1 MLNLRLKNK
10 MKSFIKFKI
19 ITPEKIVYQDDILQ
33 ITLPTEAGEITVL
46 PHHTPLVTLA
56 KTGEIRIQKENARD
70 PIPLSIASGIVE
82 IRESSIKNNLQ
93 TEMIILASRSELASE
108 IDIERAKTA
117 YEKAINLAKEKKNI
131 SDVDFAKFQAL
142 IDKEANRI
150 RIYNR
155 WHI

>member
-1 MLNLRLKNK
+1 

-19 ITPEKIVYQDDILQ
+19 ITPERIVYQDDISE

-46 PHHTPLVTLA
+46 PYHTPLVTLA
-56 KTGEIRIQKENARD
+56 KTGEIRIKKENVKE
-70 PIPLSIASGIVE
+70 PITLSIASGVVE
-82 IRESSIKNNLQ
+82 IRESSIKNNLP

-108 IDIERAKTA
+108 IDIERAKIA
-117 YEKAINLAKEKKNI
+117 YEKAVKLTKEKRNI

-155 WHI
+155 WHL